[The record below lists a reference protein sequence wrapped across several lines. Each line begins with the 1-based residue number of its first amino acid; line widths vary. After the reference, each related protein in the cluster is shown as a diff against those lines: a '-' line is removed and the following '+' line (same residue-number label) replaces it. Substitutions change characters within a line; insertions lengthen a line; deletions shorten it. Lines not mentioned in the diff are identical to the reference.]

1 MYNYF
6 MLIGRLEKKEVLDD
20 GSNSITLKCVD
31 DFKDENG
38 NFNSKDYHISC
49 PQYVYNIV
57 DENIELGEPVG
68 IKGHI
73 EPNPVTNM
81 VLLVAER
88 VIFFKRGAT
97 DDRN

>member
-6 MLIGRLEKKEVLDD
+6 MLVGRLEKIETLDD
-20 GSNSITLKCVD
+20 GSNSIVLKCVD
-31 DFKDENG
+31 TFKDKKG
-38 NFNSKDYHISC
+38 NYNSKDYHISC
-49 PQYVYNIV
+49 PSYIYIN
-57 DENIELGEPVG
+57 DENAKQGDCIG
-68 IKGHI
+68 IKGRV

-88 VIFFKRGAT
+88 VMFMRGAT